1 LDEYGSKGSSSS
13 SPSSPGLREERRDE
27 LGVRALGNSDWL
39 GTKGAAMAK
48 LEVARGE
55 LCAHKSG
62 DGVSALMLAKEP
74 GLEDAEERGRGIG
87 LNSEALAF
95 RRRGEDRGDDGKLDA
110 AN

>member
-1 LDEYGSKGSSSS
+1 
-13 SPSSPGLREERRDE
+13 
-27 LGVRALGNSDWL
+27 VRALGNNDWA
-39 GTKGAAMAK
+39 GINGAAMAK

-62 DGVSALMLAKEP
+62 DGVSALILAKEP

-95 RRRGEDRGDDGKLDA
+95 RRRGEDKGEDGRLDA
-110 AN
+110 N